1 MIVQGKRDVLGS
13 VEEVCEITSNHVV
26 ESAHLARIAP
36 KGRCPAMGLEEVMI
50 LTDTV
55 VPSGGHDVLDDVSL
69 LSTSE
74 SEPSSPARRP
84 RIEKVRSA
92 ENYLVLRG

>member
-1 MIVQGKRDVLGS
+1 
-13 VEEVCEITSNHVV
+13 
-26 ESAHLARIAP
+26 
-36 KGRCPAMGLEEVMI
+36 MGLEEVMI

-74 SEPSSPARRP
+74 SEPSSPRRRP
-84 RIEKVRSA
+84 SVKKVRSA
-92 ENYLVLRG
+92 EKHLAVRRYAATLTYMEKLY

>member
-1 MIVQGKRDVLGS
+1 
-13 VEEVCEITSNHVV
+13 
-26 ESAHLARIAP
+26 
-36 KGRCPAMGLEEVMI
+36 MGLEEVMI

-74 SEPSSPARRP
+74 SEPSSPRRRP
-84 RIEKVRSA
+84 SVKKVS
-92 ENYLVLRG
+92 LLLG